1 MTNLHLQKAK
11 NFSLK
16 TTLLAAMISLAGCG
30 GGGSDGYYGGTTPEN
45 PTTGGSPETPAING
59 VNISAIELI
68 DVNNAA
74 TQVVTAS
81 GANAKVKVTDAL
93 GKGISG
99 ALVTFSGS

>member
-1 MTNLHLQKAK
+1 
-11 NFSLK
+11 
-16 TTLLAAMISLAGCG
+16 MISLAVVAEEAEVMVI
-30 GGGSDGYYGGTTPEN
+30 TVALLPEN

-81 GANAKVKVTDAL
+81 GANAKVKSY
-93 GKGISG
+93 KCFRKRYQRRISDFFQAAGSFWYFNG
-99 ALVTFSGS
+99 AV